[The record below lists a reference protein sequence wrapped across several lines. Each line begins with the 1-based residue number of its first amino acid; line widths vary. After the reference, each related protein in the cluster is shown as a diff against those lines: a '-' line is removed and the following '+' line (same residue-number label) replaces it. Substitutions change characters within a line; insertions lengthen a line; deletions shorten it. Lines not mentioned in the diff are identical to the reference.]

1 MQVLDILV
9 AFDLDDEDSY
19 DDDDDDDVGM
29 VKYLTHVTT
38 CHKI

>member
-19 DDDDDDDVGM
+19 DDDDNVGM
-29 VKYLTHVTT
+29 AKYLSHVTT